1 MSSKNFWK
9 IFEISYTQ
17 KQILLFLLDLYELLP
32 LLLSRQHFSY
42 FIETVA
48 LVQHNEN
55 DIPEKWD
62 PEPFGRTLR

>member
-1 MSSKNFWK
+1 M
-9 IFEISYTQ
+9 FEISYTQ

-32 LLLSRQHFSY
+32 LLSRQYFSY

-55 DIPEKWD
+55 GIPEKWD

>member
-1 MSSKNFWK
+1 MSSKNVWK

-17 KQILLFLLDLYELLP
+17 KQIPLFLLDLYELLP
-32 LLLSRQHFSY
+32 LLSRQHFSY